1 MSKDSIQQRM
11 AAWMADYEESGLL
24 RETMEPNEVDADLLN
39 TAFDI
44 MKECY
49 PKFVTSV
56 FIEEELGRQQRAEE
70 DDLYWKDPHK
80 ENEEIENG

>member
-24 RETMEPNEVDADLLN
+24 QETMEPNEVNAYLLD

-49 PKFVTSV
+49 PKFVTRA
-56 FIEEELGRQQRAEE
+56 FIEDASTYLKSEFGMDDVKIQRG
-70 DDLYWKDPHK
+70 D
-80 ENEEIENG
+80 